1 MKKTKFTESQILS
14 ILKELESGVKV
25 SDLSRKHGV
34 SEATIY
40 NWRSKYS
47 GMELSELKRLR
58 ELEQEN
64 ARLKRI
70 VADQQLDIQILKDV
84 NSKKW

>member
-25 SDLSRKHGV
+25 SDLSRKHGL

>member
-1 MKKTKFTESQILS
+1 MKKTKFTESQILN

>member
-1 MKKTKFTESQILS
+1 MKKNKFSDSQILS
-14 ILKELESGVKV
+14 ILKEVDSGIKV
-25 SDLSRKHGV
+25 SDVSRKHGI

>member
-25 SDLSRKHGV
+25 SDLSRKHGI

>member
-34 SEATIY
+34 SEPTIY

-47 GMELSELKRLR
+47 GMELSELQRLR

>member
-1 MKKTKFTESQILS
+1 MKKTKFTESQILN
-14 ILKELESGVKV
+14 ILKLQGQEKTVGEICRV
-25 SDLSRKHGV
+25 SSI
-34 SEATIY
+34 SEATFY
-40 NWRSKYS
+40 KWKQRYS
-47 GMELSELKRLR
+47 GMSLPELKRVK

-70 VADQQLDIQILKDV
+70 VANQAVDIDILKDI

>member
-1 MKKTKFTESQILS
+1 MKKTKFTESQILN
-14 ILKELESGVKV
+14 ILKLQGQEKTVGEICRAS
-25 SDLSRKHGV
+25 SI
-34 SEATIY
+34 SEATFY
-40 NWRSKYS
+40 KWKQRYS
-47 GMELSELKRLR
+47 GMSLSELKRVK

-70 VADQQLDIQILKDV
+70 VANQAVDIDILKDI

>member
-1 MKKTKFTESQILS
+1 MKKTKFTESQILN
-14 ILKELESGVKV
+14 ILKELDSGVKV
-25 SDLSRKHGV
+25 ADLSRKHGV

-40 NWRSKYS
+40 NWRSRYS
-47 GMELSELKRLR
+47 GMELSELMCLR

-64 ARLKRI
+64 SRLKRI
-70 VADQQLDIQILKDV
+70 VAGQQLDIQILKDV

>member
-1 MKKTKFTESQILS
+1 MKKTKFTESQILN
-14 ILKELESGVKV
+14 ILKLQGEEKTVGEICRAS
-25 SDLSRKHGV
+25 SI
-34 SEATIY
+34 SEATFY
-40 NWRSKYS
+40 KWKQRYS
-47 GMELSELKRLR
+47 GMSLSELKRVK

-70 VADQQLDIQILKDV
+70 VANQAVDIDILKDI